1 MESLALG
8 GSEKE
13 IRDEVVT
20 TALEHH
26 LMSKY
31 TSLVAVDERVAKP
44 AHEKLSHQ
52 RVKNHLPQGWQ
63 PSAVFAGGPQ
73 TATKSSFLI
82 LLGCLLLLMALIVQ
96 LRNRQWKC
104 V

>member
-8 GSEKE
+8 GSEEE
-13 IRDEVVT
+13 IRGEVVT

-31 TSLVAVDERVAKP
+31 TSLVAVDERVTKP
-44 AHEKLSHQ
+44 AAKKLSHQ
-52 RVKNHLPQGWQ
+52 GIKNHLPQGWLA
-63 PSAVFAGGPQ
+63 SAVFAGGPQ
-73 TATKSSFLI
+73 TATKSSLLI
-82 LLGCLLLLMALIVQ
+82 VFGCMFLLLSLIVFI
-96 LRNRQWKC
+96 RNRQAQC